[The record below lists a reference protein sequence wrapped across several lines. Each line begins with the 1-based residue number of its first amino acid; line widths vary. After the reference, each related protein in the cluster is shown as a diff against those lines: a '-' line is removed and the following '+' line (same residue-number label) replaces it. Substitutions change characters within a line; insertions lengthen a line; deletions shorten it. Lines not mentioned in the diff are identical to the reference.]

1 MPNLKPVF
9 TECPECGKNTLP
21 DTAMTVVTCQNVA
34 CSIIADTTHKV
45 VIGRWKDGKAVYTA
59 PEGKL
64 LMVSKEMGVE
74 VIDKPNEG
82 EVQIKMID
90 TKTGKPLQ
98 VGDILSQHVTIHL
111 DLGELK

>member
-1 MPNLKPVF
+1 VIPGIIKDALVDLHCKIPTKP
-9 TECPECGKNTLP
+9 
-21 DTAMTVVTCQNVA
+21 
-34 CSIIADTTHKV
+34 S
-45 VIGRWKDGKAVYTA
+45 
-59 PEGKL
+59 
-64 LMVSKEMGVE
+64 
-74 VIDKPNEG
+74 